1 MKINFYEHNIKDQKT
16 FKKVLKST
24 FLTSGPI
31 CKEVEK
37 KIANRFSKKNCLLTN
52 SWTNAVIGILKSL
65 DLKAEDEVIIPNL
78 TFVACA
84 NVVEISGAKIIFADV
99 DKNTLL
105 LSIDDCI
112 KKITKKTKV
121 IMPVHLYGNIF
132 DTEELKRQIKKK
144 TKKKIYIIEDSAHS
158 FSGTCKK
165 NKPIGYHADFAVF
178 SFYATKNITCG
189 EGGAIITDNIN
200 QLKKIKSM
208 LINGMSQDAQKRFTK
223 GKYNFWDVKKPGLK
237 GNLSDI
243 NASLLLNQINNN
255 EKNNVKKRK
264 KIFDYYKKNLK
275 NLVDYPLDSNFKFRD
290 YHLFPIGL
298 KNEKIRNLVIR
309 DLFMKR
315 IPVTINYKAISELK
329 YYKKKYAIKDC
340 RESVKWGNR
349 TLSLPLHLNLNFKQ
363 LNFIIKNLKKIIF
376 KYY

>member
-1 MKINFYEHNIKDQKT
+1 MKINFYEHNIKDQKI
-16 FKKVLKST
+16 FKRVLKST

-65 DLKAEDEVIIPNL
+65 DLKAQDEVIIPNL

-84 NVVEISGAKIIFADV
+84 NVVEITGAKVIFADV

-132 DTEELKRQIKKK
+132 DTEELKKQIKKK

-158 FSGTCKK
+158 FSGACKK
-165 NKPIGYHADFAVF
+165 NKPIGHYADFAVF

-189 EGGAIITDNIN
+189 EGGAIITNNVN

-223 GKYNFWDVKKPGLK
+223 SKYNFWDVKKPGLK

-275 NLVDYPLDSNFKFRD
+275 NLVDYPLDSIFKFRD

-298 KNEKIRNLVIR
+298 KNKKIRNLVIR

-340 RESVKWGNR
+340 RESIKWGNR

-363 LNFIIKNLKKIIF
+363 LNFIIKNLKNIIF

>member
-1 MKINFYEHNIKDQKT
+1 MKINFYEHNIKDQKI

-37 KIANRFSKKNCLLTN
+37 KIANRFSKKKCLLTN

-65 DLKAEDEVIIPNL
+65 DLKAQDEVIIPNL

-84 NVVEISGAKIIFADV
+84 NVIEISGAKIIFADV
-99 DKNTLL
+99 DKDTLL

-112 KKITKKTKV
+112 KKITKKTKA

-158 FSGTCKK
+158 FSGACKR

-243 NASLLLNQINNN
+243 NASLLINQINKN
-255 EKNNVKKRK
+255 EINNVKKRK

-309 DLFMKR
+309 DLFMKK
-315 IPVTINYKAISELK
+315 IPVTINYKAISELE

-340 RESVKWGNR
+340 RESIKWGDR

-363 LNFIIKNLKKIIF
+363 LNFIIKNLKNIIF